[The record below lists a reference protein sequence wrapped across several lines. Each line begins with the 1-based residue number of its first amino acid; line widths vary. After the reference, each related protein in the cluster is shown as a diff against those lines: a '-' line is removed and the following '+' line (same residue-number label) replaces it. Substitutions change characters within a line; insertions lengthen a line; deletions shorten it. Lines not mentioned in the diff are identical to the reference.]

1 MKWTLTFIDKCFHV
15 CADATKTLFFFL
27 LRKIANS
34 FSYDTKKC
42 KLYVKEDTI
51 TSLLTFARNLFMK
64 TLQFTMIRS
73 MVFLRN
79 QLFFLVLLV
88 SIIAMVFVLQQL
100 LLRQDICK
108 ITLGLQSYPKLPF
121 KFILVLY
128 SLYILVD
135 SCCFIQYFLGFL

>member
-51 TSLLTFARNLFMK
+51 TSLLTFARNLSIHENI
-64 TLQFTMIRS
+64 TMYHDKKHGI
-73 MVFLRN
+73 FA
-79 QLFFLVLLV
+79 QLAFFLVLLV
-88 SIIAMVFVLQQL
+88 SSHYQIEVPRKYHSNGFCVVATFVAVGYL
-100 LLRQDICK
+100 
-108 ITLGLQSYPKLPF
+108 
-121 KFILVLY
+121 
-128 SLYILVD
+128 
-135 SCCFIQYFLGFL
+135 